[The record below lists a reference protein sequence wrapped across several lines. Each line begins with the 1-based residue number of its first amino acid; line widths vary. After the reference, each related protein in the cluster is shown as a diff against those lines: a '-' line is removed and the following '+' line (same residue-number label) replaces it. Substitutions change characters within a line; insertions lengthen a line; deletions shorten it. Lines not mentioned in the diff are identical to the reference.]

1 MQDATHKP
9 PFVFLNDTTLRDGEQ
24 APGVAFSLSEKID
37 IAESLALA
45 GVPEIEAGTPAMG
58 DEEIESIRVISRL
71 RRDFRV
77 LAWCRMTEGD
87 LKAARQTGANAVN
100 LSIPMSDLM
109 LSNKLGIG
117 PAEALARVRRFVSM
131 ALDAGFEVAIGGEDA
146 SRADPDHLARVAEV
160 AAEAGAF
167 RLRLADTVG
176 ILDPFSTMKM
186 VERVVSVG
194 GIAVE
199 FHGHNDLGLATA
211 NSLAAVRAGAR
222 HISATVNGLGERA
235 GNTALEEIAVALGRL
250 EGIGTGIDWK
260 QLPLLATRVAAAS
273 GRPIPHGKAI
283 VGSDVFSH
291 ESGIHVAAILKAPE
305 TYQGLDP
312 AELGRRH
319 TIILGK
325 HSGTAALANAV
336 ETMGRTLEPS
346 VAPVLLSLVRHHAT
360 RHKGPIGTADLE
372 RLLLVAEGFLGLGA
386 DPMVTPIHD
395 VHDDP
400 GTGHVIEFHRRL
412 HS

>member
-1 MQDATHKP
+1 MQRP
-9 PFVFLNDTTLRDGEQ
+9 PFVYLNDTTLRDGEQ

-37 IAESLALA
+37 IAEALALA

-58 DEEIESIRVISRL
+58 DEEIESIRLIARL
-71 RRDFRV
+71 SRDFRV
-77 LAWCRMTEGD
+77 LAWCRMMESD
-87 LKAARQTGANAVN
+87 LKAAQRSGANAVN

-109 LSNKLGIG
+109 LSTKLGIG
-117 PAEALARVRRFVSM
+117 PDEALARIRRFVSM

-146 SRADPDHLARVAEV
+146 SRADPDHLARVADV

-167 RLRLADTVG
+167 RFRLADTVG
-176 ILDPFSTMKM
+176 ILDPFSTAKM

-194 GIAVE
+194 GLAVE

-211 NSLAAVRAGAR
+211 NSLAAVRAGAQ

-235 GNTALEEIAVALGRL
+235 GNTPLEEIAVALGRL
-250 EGIGTGIDWK
+250 NGIGTGIDWK
-260 QLPLLATRVAAAS
+260 QLSLLSARVAAAS
-273 GRPIPHGKAI
+273 GRPVPHGKPI

-305 TYQGLDP
+305 TYQGPDP
-312 AELGRRH
+312 ADFGRRH
-319 TIILGK
+319 TIVVGK
-325 HSGTAALANAV
+325 HSGTAALNNAV
-336 ETMGRTLEPS
+336 EAFGRVLDPE

-360 RHKGPIGTADLE
+360 KHKGPVGSAELE
-372 RLLLVAEGFLGLGA
+372 RLLVAAEGFLGLGG
-386 DPMVTPIHD
+386 DPLIAPLS
-395 VHDDP
+395 DDRS
-400 GTGHVIEFHRRL
+400 TGHVIEFHRRL